1 MAKRDVRWSVQT
13 NLVTCRSGNKKIMAL
28 CFVVNRHHKLFIKCV
43 SKNDLIY
50 AITNAR
56 GEYGTCLDYYQKTL
70 NSLNKLGLEDNFIHR
85 LVTAAVAKS
94 TV

>member
-1 MAKRDVRWSVQT
+1 MRFKT
-13 NLVTCRSGNKKIMAL
+13 
-28 CFVVNRHHKLFIKCV
+28 
-43 SKNDLIY
+43 DLIY
-50 AITNAR
+50 AIANAR